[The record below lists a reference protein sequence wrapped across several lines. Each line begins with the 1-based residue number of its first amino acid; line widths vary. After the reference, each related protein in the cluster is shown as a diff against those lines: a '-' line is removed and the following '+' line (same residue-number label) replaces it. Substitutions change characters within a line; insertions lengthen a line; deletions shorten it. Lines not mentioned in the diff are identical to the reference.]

1 MGWTYLDDG
10 RVSTVTLDGVQ
21 LAAVSYDSAGQVSG
35 VAYGPAGAPITTLGS
50 LTRNAAGAVTG
61 QTWTAGSRTLGQTF
75 TRSQAG
81 RVTRS
86 VATDSAGPAGTVD
99 WSSSYDSVGR
109 LTSAVLAS
117 AGTRPS
123 VTLGY
128 RYEGSGGCGVDP
140 AAGLNGSRTS
150 MSRRLGTG
158 TPAESTICPDN
169 ASRVTSVNSSTGGLT
184 VSPATISYDAHGN
197 LTQLGTQTWTY
208 DGADRV
214 SSTTANGIPPS
225 LSVYVRDTLGRVVA
239 SGPTGSPTPYGFT
252 STDDSPDFQL
262 TPTNTL
268 RERYVTLPGGVLYT
282 KGYAAPSLT
291 SWAITNLH
299 GDTIATITGTTVT
312 AGYVYDPFGQP
323 INTSSGAVDLAATPT
338 TRTGTTTDAW
348 HGSAQ
353 RGYEHSSG
361 LNQILMGA
369 RTYLPDLGIFTATD
383 PVEGGNTTTYTYPQD
398 PINAQDLDGL
408 GQRGRRRVKMAFSAE
423 EQEFLKLSKQEQNL
437 PENRALRNSVRQ
449 KTIANQKAAGTR
461 NVAKRAPKGGGRAIT
476 SPKAAAVEG
485 GGSSA
490 RSSGRGGTGGGALAL
505 FDFSGYLLEGGNI
518 MSGRACHFYCL
529 ELFPISVAEMMP
541 A

>member
-1 MGWTYLDDG
+1 
-10 RVSTVTLDGVQ
+10 
-21 LAAVSYDSAGQVSG
+21 
-35 VAYGPAGAPITTLGS
+35 
-50 LTRNAAGAVTG
+50 
-61 QTWTAGSRTLGQTF
+61 
-75 TRSQAG
+75 
-81 RVTRS
+81 
-86 VATDSAGPAGTVD
+86 
-99 WSSSYDSVGR
+99 
-109 LTSAVLAS
+109 
-117 AGTRPS
+117 
-123 VTLGY
+123 
-128 RYEGSGGCGVDP
+128 
-140 AAGLNGSRTS
+140 

-214 SSTTANGIPPS
+214 SSTTANGITPS

-398 PINAQDLDGL
+398 PINGHDLTGTANVGWHQFVYCLPHAMRCAFAFIASRWAERLAHALFRTMGGARANAIQHAFWMASGVFLLRSSRVYSFGARSFMRGL
-408 GQRGRRRVKMAFSAE
+408 GIAHERDTAGEEAFGSAE
-423 EQEFLKLSKQEQNL
+423 SRKD
-437 PENRALRNSVRQ
+437 LRNNEIGLRLGQ
-449 KTIANQKAAGTR
+449 IAHDQGWSLTLLARYITYLGSRSCRR
-461 NVAKRAPKGGGRAIT
+461 N
-476 SPKAAAVEG
+476 
-485 GGSSA
+485 
-490 RSSGRGGTGGGALAL
+490 
-505 FDFSGYLLEGGNI
+505 
-518 MSGRACHFYCL
+518 CL
-529 ELFPISVAEMMP
+529 QISW
-541 A
+541 

>member
-1 MGWTYLDDG
+1 MTQRFEIHPTHPQPRLVRPAAAILREGGLVVLPTDACYVLACHLADK
-10 RVSTVTLDGVQ
+10 
-21 LAAVSYDSAGQVSG
+21 AAVDRLRAIRAVDDRHLLTLMCRDLKELATYAQVDNRQ
-35 VAYGPAGAPITTLGS
+35 YRFLRDWTPGPYTFVLPA
-50 LTRNAAGAVTG
+50 TREVPRRL
-61 QTWTAGSRTLGQTF
+61 WHPSRKTIGL
-75 TRSQAG
+75 
-81 RVTRS
+81 RV
-86 VATDSAGPAGTVD
+86 P
-99 WSSSYDSVGR
+99 SSPV
-109 LTSAVLAS
+109 
-117 AGTRPS
+117 
-123 VTLGY
+123 
-128 RYEGSGGCGVDP
+128 
-140 AAGLNGSRTS
+140 AAGL
-150 MSRRLGTG
+150 L
-158 TPAESTICPDN
+158 E
-169 ASRVTSVNSSTGGLT
+169 
-184 VSPATISYDAHGN
+184 AHGAP
-197 LTQLGTQTWTY
+197 LLG
-208 DGADRV
+208 
-214 SSTTANGIPPS
+214 SSLI
-225 LSVYVRDTLGRVVA
+225 
-239 SGPTGSPTPYGFT
+239 
-252 STDDSPDFQL
+252 
-262 TPTNTL
+262 
-268 RERYVTLPGGVLYT
+268 LPGESD
-282 KGYAAPSLT
+282 P
-291 SWAITNLH
+291 LH

-408 GQRGRRRVKMAFSAE
+408 GQRGRRRVKMTFSAE

-490 RSSGRGGTGGGALAL
+490 RSSGRGGIGGGALAL
-505 FDFSGYLLEGGNI
+505 LDFSGYLLEGGNI
-518 MSGRACHFYCL
+518 MSGRGCRFYCL